1 MINDTISDMLTRI
14 RNAQMRSKDSLELPY
29 SKQNE
34 QIAKVLEAKG
44 FLTAV
49 KSFKYEGKAYKGLHI
64 DLKYTE
70 DGVPAIQAIN
80 RVSRPGLRNYS
91 KSRDIKR
98 VLGGLGIYVVS
109 TSRGIMAS
117 DDARRQKLGGEV
129 LCEVY

>member
-1 MINDTISDMLTRI
+1 MINDNISDMLTRI

-34 QIAKVLEAKG
+34 QIAKILEAKG
-44 FLTAV
+44 FLSGV
-49 KSFKYEGKAYKGLHI
+49 KSFKYEGKAFKGLHI

-70 DGVPAIQAIN
+70 DGTPAIQAIN

-91 KSRDIKR
+91 TARNIKR
-98 VLGGLGIYVVS
+98 VLGGLGISVIS

-117 DDARRQKLGGEV
+117 DDARRQKLGGEI
-129 LCEVY
+129 LCEIY

>member
-1 MINDTISDMLTRI
+1 MLTRI

-34 QIAKVLEAKG
+34 QVAKILEAKG
-44 FLTAV
+44 FLSGV
-49 KSFKYEGKAYKGLHI
+49 KSFKYEGKAFKGLHI

-70 DGVPAIQAIN
+70 DGTPAIQAIN

-91 KSRDIKR
+91 TARNIKR
-98 VLGGLGIYVVS
+98 VLGGLGISVIS

-117 DDARRQKLGGEV
+117 DDARRQKLGGEI
-129 LCEVY
+129 LCEIY

>member
-1 MINDTISDMLTRI
+1 MNDTISDMLTRI
-14 RNAQMRSKDSLELPY
+14 RNAQMRNKDSLELPY
-29 SKQNE
+29 TKQNE

-44 FLTAV
+44 FLGGV

-70 DGVPAIQAIN
+70 SGTPAIQSIT
-80 RVSRPGLRNYS
+80 RVSKPGLRNYS
-91 KSRDIKR
+91 KSKDIKK
-98 VLGGLGIYVVS
+98 VLGGLGITVIS
-109 TSRGIMAS
+109 TSRGIMSS

>member
-14 RNAQMRSKDSLELPY
+14 RNAQMRSKDSLEMPY
-29 SKQNE
+29 SKQVE

-44 FLTAV
+44 FLAGV
-49 KSFKYEGKAYKGLHI
+49 NSFKYEGKAYKGLHI

-80 RVSRPGLRNYS
+80 RVSKPGLRNYAKS
-91 KSRDIKR
+91 KDIKR
-98 VLGGLGIYVVS
+98 VLGGLGISVIS

>member
-14 RNAQMRSKDSLELPY
+14 RNAQMRSKDSLEMPY
-29 SKQNE
+29 SKQVE
-34 QIAKVLEAKG
+34 QIAKVLEARG
-44 FLTAV
+44 YISAV

-70 DGVPAIQAIN
+70 DGTPAIQSIS
-80 RVSRPGLRNYS
+80 RVSKPGLRNYS
-91 KSRDIKR
+91 KSRNINK
-98 VLGGLGIYVVS
+98 VLGGLGIYVIS

-117 DDARRQKLGGEV
+117 DDAKRQKLGGEV

>member
-14 RNAQMRSKDSLELPY
+14 RNAQMRNKDSLEMPY
-29 SKQNE
+29 TKQVE
-34 QIAKVLEAKG
+34 EIAKVLESRG
-44 FLTAV
+44 YISGV

-80 RVSRPGLRNYS
+80 RVSKPGLRNYS
-91 KSRDIKR
+91 KSKDIRK
-98 VLGGLGIYVVS
+98 VLGGLGIYIIS

-117 DDARRQKLGGEV
+117 DEAKRQKLGGEL